1 MGRFERSIKI
11 AFDKISGEVLE
22 AEQVFESQK
31 DAFLVRRQFHKNEVE
46 LYCCECHQKLDVS
59 TSKYDRLHFK
69 HQRHAE
75 PCILKDENFSPAEAA
90 LFTDILKGKES
101 ERHKQLKN
109 LIAGR
114 LAATPG
120 VDTSSIA
127 IDNRFIIRGPEK
139 RRPDVYCR
147 YMDKELVF
155 EIQLSQ
161 LSLRYIINRHDFYK
175 EHGIYLIWILDN
187 FDVHDQSQLERDIK
201 YLTHHQNFFKLD
213 EEVSEFRLACEY
225 KSPFLSYDNEVHSKW
240 LKHSVPLEDVRFD
253 DKEYQIFYF
262 DYKTAVQRQEKE
274 KEIRNREQQ
283 AQERIRVERQQ
294 KEQAEQRKA
303 KRQFEIEEKV
313 NDIISEIKRLRKI
326 KAAVFTSAWQML
338 SRLDYEER
346 IYFDNVLDLSTPAPD
361 GNPKFFRWIREAKQ
375 EDVAFL
381 DFAFACPYIRFDINA
396 SGVDSVSAFQAIYN
410 NSNIGK
416 HTAIQAL
423 FKGGYRFRQEDEA
436 LARSLKIDEE
446 VETDLVIYRYCSNL
460 KERSLVETLFS
471 LKKLICIL
479 HSAREG
485 RIIGFKYKPTEWV
498 AFANNAIEY
507 YDRYWEYIE
516 LVFKHYGLWEK
527 IIASDNR
534 RTFQN
539 KLLGLYKRMPEQSFE
554 FDRVFR
560 AIFPEFDNST
570 HHSITL

>member
-22 AEQVFESQK
+22 ADQVFDSQK
-31 DAFLVRRQFHKNEVE
+31 DGFQVRRQFNRDEIE

-69 HQRHAE
+69 HQRHAD
-75 PCILKDENFSPAEAA
+75 PCILKDENLSPAEAA
-90 LFTDILKGKES
+90 LLTDILRGKES
-101 ERHKQLKN
+101 ERHQQLKN
-109 LIAGR
+109 LIAER
-114 LAATPG
+114 LRTVPG
-120 VDTSSIA
+120 VDDSSIT
-127 IDNRFIIRGPEK
+127 IDNRFIIRGTEK

-147 YMDKELVF
+147 YHDKELVF

-201 YLTHHQNFFKLD
+201 YLAHHQNFFKLD
-213 EEVSEFRLACEY
+213 EDVSEFKLACEY

-240 LKHSVPLEDVRFD
+240 LKHSASLDEVQFD
-253 DKEYQIFYF
+253 SKEYQIFYF
-262 DYKTAVQRQEKE
+262 DYKTALQRQEDVKAV
-274 KEIRNREQQ
+274 RDREQQ
-283 AQERIRVERQQ
+283 EQARIRIERLQ
-294 KEQAEQRKA
+294 KEQAEQQKA

-326 KAAVFTSAWQML
+326 KAAVFTTAWQML
-338 SRLDYEER
+338 ARLDYEEQ
-346 IYFDNVLDLSTPAPD
+346 IYFDSLLGLSAPTPD
-361 GNPKFFRWIREAKQ
+361 GNPKFFGWIREAKQ

-381 DFAFACPYIRFDINA
+381 DFVFACPYIRFDINA
-396 SGVDSVSAFQAIYN
+396 SGIDNISAFQAVYN
-410 NSNIGK
+410 NSSIGK
-416 HTAIQAL
+416 YTAIQAL
-423 FKGGYRFRQEDEA
+423 FKGGYCIREEDEA
-436 LARSLKIDEE
+436 LIRSIKVDEE
-446 VETDLVIYRYCSNL
+446 VEADLVLYRYCSSL
-460 KERSLVETLFS
+460 KDRSLVETVFA

-485 RIIGFKYKPTEWV
+485 RITGFKYKPTEWV

-507 YDRYWEYIE
+507 YDRYWDYIE

-527 IIASDNR
+527 IIAADGR
-534 RTFQN
+534 RTFQK
-539 KLLGLYKRMPEQSFE
+539 KLQGLYERMPEQSFE
-554 FDRVFR
+554 FDRLFR
-560 AIFPEFDNST
+560 ALFPEFDHSIHN
-570 HHSITL
+570 SITL